1 MIMEST
7 DQPLINIARYLPIR
21 AKESPHE
28 KAVIVPMNSKTKGCR
43 NYISM
48 TFQQLEWESNRLAI
62 GLRRIGLKKGAKVL
76 LMVPPGLDFVAL
88 SFALFKLGVVPV
100 LIDPGMGKENLLNC
114 IEAVQPEAMIAIPK
128 AHVARLIFKK
138 RFQSI
143 KILITVGPRFW
154 GGYNLDEIRK
164 IADTLEPSREKQFKF
179 VHTRGSD
186 TAAIVF
192 TTGSTGPPKGVVY
205 FHAQM
210 EGQVE
215 SIQREFKIQSGDVDF
230 PIFPLFVLFST
241 AWGIPAVL
249 PNMDPTRPSDA
260 DPRLLLEGIE
270 DHGVTMSIGSP
281 AVFRVL
287 GEYCAENDITL
298 KSIRRIL
305 MVGAPVPPELHL
317 TFKKVLSEKGETFTP
332 YGATEALPIANISGS
347 EILQSTARHSLE
359 GKGTC
364 VGRPFPGVT
373 VKVITIKDEIYDTFC
388 DSMALKPNQIG
399 EVCVNGPMVTEQY
412 YERSDATSLS
422 KMASKQGVWHRMGD
436 LGYLDDE
443 GRLWFC
449 GRKSHRI
456 MTAEGDFF
464 PVPVENIFNQ
474 HSSIRRSALVGLG
487 PHGRQKMVL
496 ILEPMHRALLN
507 DALQQKQVIRELIDL
522 AKPHDP
528 ARKVKYFLWHACLPT
543 DIRHNAKI
551 FREKLSLWAAQ
562 QNIAEPGLS

>member
-1 MIMEST
+1 MEVT
-7 DQPLINIARYLPIR
+7 NEPLINIARYLPVR

-28 KAVIVPMNSKTKGCR
+28 KAVILPVDSKTNGRR
-43 NYISM
+43 NYINM

-62 GLRRIGLKKGAKVL
+62 GLTKIGLKKGAKVL

-114 IEAVQPEAMIAIPK
+114 IEAVEPEAMIAIPK
-128 AHVARLIFKK
+128 AHIARLIFKK
-138 RFQSI
+138 RFRSI
-143 KILITVGPRFW
+143 KVLITVGTRLW
-154 GGYNLDEIRK
+154 GGYSLDEVRT
-164 IADTLEPSREKQFKF
+164 IADKLQPSREKQFEF
-179 VHTRGSD
+179 IHTKGSD
-186 TAAIVF
+186 SAAIVF

-205 FHAQM
+205 FHSQM

-215 SIQREFKIQSGDVDF
+215 SIRREFDINSGDVDF

-249 PNMDPTRPSDA
+249 PNMDPTKPSQA

-287 GEYCAENDITL
+287 GEYCANNNITMH
-298 KSIRRIL
+298 SIRRIL
-305 MVGAPVPPELHL
+305 MVGAPVPPELHR
-317 TFKKVLSEKGETFTP
+317 TFKKVLTDTADTYTP

-347 EILQSTARHSLE
+347 EILQSTAKNSLE

-373 VKVITIKDEIYDTFC
+373 VKVIAINDDVCETFC
-388 DSMALKPNQIG
+388 DSMELKPNEIG
-399 EVCVNGPMVTEQY
+399 EVCVNGPMVTEEY
-412 YERSDATSLS
+412 YQRLDATSLA
-422 KMASKQGVWHRMGD
+422 KMRSKQGTWHRMGD
-436 LGYLDDE
+436 LGYLDNQ

-449 GRKSHRI
+449 GRKSHRV
-456 MTAEGDFF
+456 TSSAGDYF
-464 PVPVENIFNQ
+464 PVPIESIFNQ
-474 HSSIRRSALVGLG
+474 HSSIRRSALVGIG
-487 PHGRQKMVL
+487 PSNNQEMVL
-496 ILEPMHRALLN
+496 ILEPVLKTLLN
-507 DALQQKQVIRELIDL
+507 DDSQQLKVIKELIEI
-522 AKPHDP
+522 AKPYDS
-528 ARKVKYFLWHACLPT
+528 ASKVKHFLWHPCLPT

-551 FREKLSLWAAQ
+551 FREKLSQWAEKQA
-562 QNIAEPGLS
+562 ITDSSLL